1 MQINDPAHPVS
12 FMPLIN
18 VKLIQAEKEIA
29 LIFWKIIWTVAV
41 EDLRLQYRAIA
52 TILLIHIY
60 VVPKRQIIVLLGVLE
75 AGA

>member
-18 VKLIQAEKEIA
+18 VKLIQAEKGKGSN
-29 LIFWKIIWTVAV
+29 FWKIFWTVAV
-41 EDLRLQYRAIA
+41 EDFRLQYRAIA
-52 TILLIHIY
+52 TIFLIY
-60 VVPKRQIIVLLGVLE
+60 VVPKRQKIGLLGVLE

>member
-18 VKLIQAEKEIA
+18 VKLIQAEKGKGSN
-29 LIFWKIIWTVAV
+29 FWKIFWTVAV
-41 EDLRLQYRAIA
+41 EDFRLQYRAIA
-52 TILLIHIY
+52 TILLIY
-60 VVPKRQIIVLLGVLE
+60 VVPKRQKIGLLGVLE